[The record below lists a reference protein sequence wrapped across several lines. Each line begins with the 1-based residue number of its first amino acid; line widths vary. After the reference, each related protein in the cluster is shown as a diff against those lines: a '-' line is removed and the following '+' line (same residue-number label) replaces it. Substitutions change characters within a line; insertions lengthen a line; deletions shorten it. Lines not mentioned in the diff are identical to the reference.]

1 MLLQTK
7 MVTNMATDTRTSSED
22 ASKPLVRNVGFTG
35 SIWVDS
41 LMSLLGFVIVVSYFN
56 HVPSDTLYGFVLTG
70 TQAVALF
77 LFLVPIGFVI
87 SWHMLSQIKDDI
99 RNEGFVL
106 ISPKRLIVVLG
117 IPFVFIVV
125 TLALLLNL
133 LNIGLPYYY
142 TSAIFYGFGLGMLV
156 PRALFTMTD
165 MKSWM
170 LLPMYADSDVKRKRP
185 TKWRIAVQPHVSYA

>member
-1 MLLQTK
+1 
-7 MVTNMATDTRTSSED
+7 
-22 ASKPLVRNVGFTG
+22 
-35 SIWVDS
+35 
-41 LMSLLGFVIVVSYFN
+41 MSLLGFVIVVSYFN

-77 LFLVPIGFVI
+77 LFLVPIGFVV